1 MEVRRIGL
9 AEQDDDDG
17 MDASCVWE
25 DCEKL
30 RQPFCQDVLT
40 LIWTNGMCGDVW
52 NGVCDEVW
60 IGIMDGPMARQ
71 GLCDASWNPSQVEMW
86 EEWVVSKSLEG

>member
-1 MEVRRIGL
+1 MRLIGL
-9 AEQDDDDG
+9 AEQDDDDE

-30 RQPFCQDVLT
+30 KQTFCQDMLT